1 MLSKIVEGQN
11 LSFEEAYN
19 LFNTLLE
26 ESDVRIGAY
35 LTALQTKGVT
45 SEEIAGFARAM
56 RDRAIKVNLGRG
68 IVDTCGTGGDRSSTV
83 NVSTAVSIILS
94 AFTKV
99 AKHGNVSVTSQSG
112 SADVLKV
119 LGVEIDVP
127 PEETKKMIEKTNF
140 VFLFAPKYHPALK
153 KIMPIRRELG
163 IRTIFNILGPLTNP
177 ANPEYQMVG
186 VNAPDLVEKVGEA
199 LKLLGVK
206 RALVVHGNGLDELD
220 PRGPSKV
227 CEVVGNKIET
237 YTLSPSDFGLER
249 SKIVPCHSSE
259 ESAERILKV
268 LSGKRN
274 EDRNFIVLNA
284 SAVLYTCGMVSDYL
298 EAVEMVNNAID
309 SGKVLEKLEEI
320 KRYSEKLKL
329 K

>member
-35 LTALQTKGVT
+35 LTALQTKGIT

-249 SKIVPCHSSE
+249 SKIVPCHSPE

>member
-249 SKIVPCHSSE
+249 SKIVPCHSPE

>member
-249 SKIVPCHSSE
+249 SKIVPCHSPE
-259 ESAERILKV
+259 ESAKRILKV

-320 KRYSEKLKL
+320 KKYSEKLKL